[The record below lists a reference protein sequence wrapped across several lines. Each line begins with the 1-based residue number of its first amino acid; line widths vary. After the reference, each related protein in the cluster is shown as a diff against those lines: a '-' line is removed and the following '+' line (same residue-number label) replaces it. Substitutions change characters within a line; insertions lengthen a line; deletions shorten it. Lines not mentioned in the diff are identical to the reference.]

1 MINREVRK
9 EIFTKLNISPPAL
22 SQRAKRIKNKYG
34 PMTTEEAVY
43 VIAHAEGIDLSKH
56 LPLQVLDRIR
66 SLVPRE
72 IASSIIKTQNQIKKR
87 RIVKKIGKI
96 ETVEKIQSYP
106 LVSKSTIQNAISIGK
121 EAFPQMFV
129 MENSIRAL
137 IKNILS
143 KVRSDWWTAL
153 VPSTVQNN
161 VQRTIKREE
170 KYPYREKRGNEP
182 LLYCNFT
189 DLREIVLENK
199 DHLIGVIYDFNWFE
213 AKMNEIYMARNNL
226 AHNIPLSE
234 EDISRIALFYRDW
247 ARLLEAAGIK

>member
-1 MINREVRK
+1 MVNLEVRR
-9 EIFTKLNISPPAL
+9 EIFAKLKISAQAL

-87 RIVKKIGKI
+87 RIVKKVGKI
-96 ETVEKIQSYP
+96 ETIEKIQSYP

-129 MENSIRAL
+129 IENSIRVL

-143 KVRSDWWTAL
+143 KVKSDWWTAL
-153 VPSTVQNN
+153 VSITIKNN

-189 DLREIVLENK
+189 DLKEIVLENK
-199 DHLIGVIYDFNWFE
+199 DHLRGVIYDFNWFE

-226 AHNIPLSE
+226 AHNIPLSK